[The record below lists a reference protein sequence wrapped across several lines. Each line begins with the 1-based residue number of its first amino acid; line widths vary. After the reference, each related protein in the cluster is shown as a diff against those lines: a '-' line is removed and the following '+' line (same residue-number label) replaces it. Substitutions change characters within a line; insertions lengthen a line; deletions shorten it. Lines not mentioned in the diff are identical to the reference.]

1 MNPKLIGTWFLVKN
15 HSTEEGPYSQD
26 TMIVKADSVTA
37 EGAPEGSFRAIHSS
51 SGWMSLDKENDG
63 FIAKEY
69 RDLTP
74 ADFNALKLPK
84 VTVENSPLEIEIMP
98 SGNVY
103 FY

>member
-15 HSTEEGPYSQD
+15 HCDEEGAYSQD

-37 EGAPEGSFRAIHSS
+37 EGALEGSFRAIHSS
-51 SGWMSLDKENDG
+51 SGWMSLDKENDR
-63 FIAKEY
+63 FPIKEY
-69 RDLTP
+69 EDLTP